1 MEKINV
7 LVIPQVSD
15 EVLQRVQN
23 VDRRLSIIDARGW
36 FDGELRAT
44 WPQWTVNRYLSSR
57 KYPSTSL
64 EERNRALALAE
75 VVLMG
80 WPPLKDLRA
89 RAPRLKWLH
98 ELPADEQFSGYR
110 SLGRRYLGDNLPRA
124 NEQTAYRPNM
134 CWLAFFTLPA
144 VCT

>member
-23 VDRRLSIIDARGW
+23 IDRRLSIIDARGW

-44 WPQWTVNRYLSSR
+44 WPQWTVDRYLGSR

-98 ELPADEQFSGYR
+98 ELPGGSEQFSGYR
-110 SLGRRYLGDNLPRA
+110 SLGRRCLSDNLPRA
-124 NEQTAYRPNM
+124 NQQTAHGRI
-134 CWLAFFTLPA
+134 C
-144 VCT
+144 VG